1 MAVKRGAG
9 KRYRPTAKERTRAS
23 GKAISAATRRQYKPL
38 PKRKK

>member
-9 KRYRPTAKERTRAS
+9 KRYRPTAKERTRAAV
-23 GKAISAATRRQYKPL
+23 KRASAETSRRYKPL